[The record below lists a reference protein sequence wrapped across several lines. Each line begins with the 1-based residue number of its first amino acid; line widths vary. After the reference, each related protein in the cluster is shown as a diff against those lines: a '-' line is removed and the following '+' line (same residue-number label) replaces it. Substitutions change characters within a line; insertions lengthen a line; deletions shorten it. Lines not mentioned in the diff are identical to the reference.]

1 MVDHASS
8 TFESLSSFNG
18 GDLFSKYSN
27 LEIYSIH
34 FKPARYRGCHHNF
47 FFLKY
52 RHKVNLKDLS
62 ILLYLKF
69 ESEICKH
76 IIILRKKIVNF
87 SLTEINMYQLPSFYF
102 HNNQ

>member
-18 GDLFSKYSN
+18 GDLFSKYS
-27 LEIYSIH
+27 IWKYIQSILSQLDIG
-34 FKPARYRGCHHNF
+34 AAITI

-87 SLTEINMYQLPSFYF
+87 SLTEINIYHLPSFYF